1 MIILM
6 KHRFAPLAVGILLL
20 AQSGIALP
28 PDPNA
33 VALISKVVLDVSRR
47 EVGKDWE
54 NAKKGET
61 LSQGDKVKTGE
72 KSVAVV
78 KFKDNSLV
86 RVRELTELTVT
97 GSMSGSAFSKQVEM
111 KSGVVGFNIK
121 KQLSGEQFQFTS
133 PTSVASIRGTGGSFT
148 TRAAAD
154 TLIVTEGVI
163 EFKNNI
169 SSRMVMVQA
178 GFTGISRAD
187 GSIESRPSTAAE
199 KAAAAQA
206 TSGSEQ
212 DNELEFELR
221 DGRGNSKKLK
231 INYKD

>member
-1 MIILM
+1 MTTLI
-6 KHRFAPLAVGILLL
+6 KYRFAPLTVGFLLFV
-20 AQSGIALP
+20 QSGIAFP
-28 PDPNA
+28 PDPDA

-72 KSVAVV
+72 KSVAVI

-97 GSMSGSAFSKQVEM
+97 GSMNGSAFSKQVEM
-111 KSGVVGFNIK
+111 RSGVVGFNIQ
-121 KQLSGEQFQFTS
+121 KQLPGEQFQFTS

-148 TRAAAD
+148 ARTAAD

-169 SSRMVMVQA
+169 SSQVVRVQA
-178 GFTGISRAD
+178 GFTGISRSD
-187 GSIESRPSTAAE
+187 GSIETRPSTDAE
-199 KAAAAQA
+199 KAAAEQA
-206 TSGSEQ
+206 NRSGEQ

-231 INYKD
+231 IDYKD